1 MRKLIEKELHVPA
14 VAMMAVAN
22 VLSEHELVATITDS
36 DDEDQTITLEVQYEK
51 GDRAAIHEIEDIIEE
66 HTEDSE
72 DDEEEDDDQE
82 EEDDEDDEDEDDE
95 DHK

>member
-14 VAMMAVAN
+14 VAMMAVAS

-66 HTEDSE
+66 HTEDSG
-72 DDEEEDDDQE
+72 DDDSE
-82 EEDDEDDEDEDDE
+82 EDEDEDD
-95 DHK
+95 DDRK

>member
-22 VLSEHELVATITDS
+22 VLNEHELVATITDS

-66 HTEDSE
+66 HTEDSG
-72 DDEEEDDDQE
+72 DDDSE
-82 EEDDEDDEDEDDE
+82 EDEDEDD
-95 DHK
+95 DDRK